1 MLSIFLV
8 FGAIFLFCI
17 SGLQAYLFSPQSQ
30 TGQKITVV
38 LMMLGAFAGIS
49 GVALVIAS
57 PDAVSMNIPWTLPWS
72 RFSVKIDHLGC
83 VFLLPVFIVPALGS
97 IYAIGY
103 WNQKLHPENGQRLG
117 AFFGL
122 LAGSMA
128 LLVIAHDSVLF
139 MIAWEVMA
147 ISAFFAATVEDDSL
161 QVRHAGLVYLIATHI
176 GTMFLLA
183 MFALWRYTTGSFELN
198 PMQSDSSAVAGT
210 LFILA
215 VIGFGFKAGLMPL
228 HVWLPGAHANAPSH
242 VSAVMSAV
250 MLKMGIYGIVRMTSL
265 FPSVELW
272 WGGMLVIIGAVTGIA
287 GIAFAIGQQDIKRIL
302 AYSSIENIGII
313 LLGLGC
319 ALVGK
324 YYGSVSIMAIAL
336 GGTLLHV
343 WNHSIFKS
351 LLFMNAGAVIHAVH
365 SRDIEMMGGLGK
377 RMPLTMLL
385 FVTGAV
391 AICALP
397 PLNGFISEWL
407 IYIGFF
413 QTLDVGNT
421 RSFTAIPL
429 GVVALA
435 AIGPLAIACFVKMLG
450 TVFLGNER
458 SSGSGHAHDPSLSML
473 IPMSALVALCLFIG
487 LFPIIPLNIIRNA
500 VFVWIGQ
507 SALELP
513 LSMTISL
520 GWISWISAALLLSAA
535 GLLLLFK
542 NKLWRKTDKKI
553 ETWSCGYSAPTR
565 KMQYSG
571 SSFGDSIVK
580 LLRFMLQP
588 SDHEPK
594 NSLYFPKKSSFKTGV
609 PDTVLDKLVLPVFHL
624 AGHYFPMVRV
634 FQRGHIHMYVLY
646 ILIIVLVLFVLGR

>member
-1 MLSIFLV
+1 MSSVFLV
-8 FGAIFLFCI
+8 FGAIILFYI

-30 TGQKITVV
+30 TAQKATVTLMVLGAAAGICGVV
-38 LMMLGAFAGIS
+38 LA
-49 GVALVIAS
+49 IAS
-57 PDAVSMNIPWTLPWS
+57 PQVVSVNIPWTLPWS
-72 RFSVKIDHLGC
+72 SFSVKIDHLSC
-83 VFLLPVFIVPALGS
+83 IFLLPVFIVPSLGS
-97 IYAIGY
+97 IYSIGY

-128 LLVIAHDSVLF
+128 LLVIANDSVLF
-139 MIAWEVMA
+139 MIAWEIMA
-147 ISAFFAATVEDDSL
+147 VSAFFAATVEDDNL

-183 MFALWRYTTGSFELN
+183 MFALWRYATGSFELN
-198 PMQSDSSAVAGT
+198 HVQTLSSSVAGAI
-210 LFILA
+210 FILA
-215 VIGFGFKAGLMPL
+215 VTGFGFKAGLMPL

-265 FPSVELW
+265 LPSVELW
-272 WGGMLVIIGAVTGIA
+272 WGGSLIVIGALSGIA

-319 ALVGK
+319 ALVGR
-324 YYGSVSIMAIAL
+324 YYGSVSIMAVAL

-343 WNHSIFKS
+343 WNHSLFKS

-365 SRDIEMMGGLGK
+365 SRDIEMMGGLGR
-377 RMPLTMLL
+377 RMPFTMLL
-385 FVTGAV
+385 FTAGAI
-391 AICALP
+391 AISALP

-407 IYIGFF
+407 IYLGFF

-429 GVVALA
+429 GAIALA

-458 SSGSGHAHDPSLSML
+458 GPASAHAHDPSLSML
-473 IPMSALVALCLFIG
+473 IPMAVLVALCLFIG
-487 LFPIIPLNIIRNA
+487 LFPIIPLNLIRNA
-500 VFVWIGQ
+500 AFVWIGQ
-507 SALELP
+507 SAQELP
-513 LSMTISL
+513 LSMATSLRCISL
-520 GWISWISAALLLSAA
+520 ISAALLLSVT
-535 GLLLLFK
+535 GLLLLLRK
-542 NKLWRKTDKKI
+542 KMWHGENRKT
-553 ETWSCGYSAPTR
+553 ETWSCGYAAPTR

-571 SSFGDSIVK
+571 SSFGSSIVK
-580 LLRFMLQP
+580 LLRFILQP
-588 SDHEPK
+588 ADHEPK
-594 NSLYFPKKSSFKTGV
+594 NVAYFPKKSSFKSGV
-609 PDTVLDKLVLPVFHL
+609 PDAVLDKLVLPVFHL
-624 AGHYFPMVRV
+624 AGHYLPMVRV
-634 FQRGHIHMYVLY
+634 FQRGHIHLYVLY